1 MSNCV
6 FITGANGML
15 GASVTREALNQGYQ
29 VKAQILPGTSTK
41 VLDGLAIEIVEG
53 NILDL
58 DFLEKEMANC
68 QYVINIAA
76 LTTIWP
82 RRLESL
88 FAVNLKGVQ
97 NIAKLAQQFG
107 LKRMVQIGT
116 ANSFNHGS
124 KEAPGDEN
132 QPYTGDQFKMDYM
145 DSKYEA
151 QCHLL
156 EMHRKQDFPVVILNP
171 TYMIGPFD
179 SGPTSGRMLLEL
191 YKNTLPGYAG
201 GGKNFVYS
209 KDVAVAT
216 VNALKMGR
224 AGQCYI
230 VGNEN
235 LYFGEMFK
243 KATMVFQKP
252 FKIKQFPGFA
262 INLVGAINSIVA
274 RLTGKAPQLSY
285 SMAKMASVKQF
296 YSPAKARE
304 ELLLP
309 STPIEEA
316 IADCIIWYKE
326 NGYLPPKKS

>member
-1 MSNCV
+1 MSNWV

-15 GASVTREALNQGYQ
+15 GASVTREALAQGYR
-29 VKAQILPGTSTK
+29 VKAQILPGSSTK
-41 VLDGLAIEIVEG
+41 VLEGLAIEIVEG

-58 DFLEKEMANC
+58 TFLAQEMASC

-82 RRLESL
+82 RRLPIIND
-88 FAVNLKGVQ
+88 VNFQGVK
-97 NIAKLAQQFG
+97 NIADLAQQFNYQ
-107 LKRMVQIGT
+107 RMVQIGT

-132 QPYTGDQFKMDYM
+132 QPYTADQFKMDYM
-145 DSKYEA
+145 DSKYKA

-156 EMHRKQDFPVVILNP
+156 ALHHSNSFPVVILNP
-171 TYMIGPFD
+171 TFMIGPFD

-191 YKNTLPGYAG
+191 YKNKLPGYAG

-224 AGQCYI
+224 TGQCYI

-243 KATMVFQKP
+243 KAASVFQQP
-252 FKIKQFPGFA
+252 FRIKQIPGMA
-262 INLVGAINSIVA
+262 INLVGAINSTVS
-274 RLTGKAPQLSY
+274 RLTGKPPQLSY

-296 YSPAKARE
+296 YSPAKAQK
-304 ELLLP
+304 ELNLP
-309 STPIEEA
+309 NTPIEEA
-316 IADCIIWYKE
+316 ISDCISWYKE
-326 NGYLPPKKS
+326 NGYLPK

>member
-1 MSNCV
+1 
-6 FITGANGML
+6 ML
-15 GASVTREALNQGYQ
+15 GASVTREALSQGYQ
-29 VKAQILPGTSTK
+29 VKAQILPGSSTK
-41 VLDGLAIEIVEG
+41 VLDGLNIEIVEG
-53 NILDL
+53 NILDTEFL
-58 DFLEKEMANC
+58 DREMASC

-97 NIAKLAQQFG
+97 NIAAMAQKYDYQ
-107 LKRMVQIGT
+107 RMVQIGT
-116 ANSFNHGS
+116 ANSFNHGT
-124 KEAPGDEN
+124 KAQPGDEN
-132 QPYTGDQFKMDYM
+132 QPYTGNQFKMDYM

-156 EMHRKQDFPVVILNP
+156 KLHQEASFPIVIVNP
-171 TYMIGPFD
+171 TFMIGPFD

-191 YKNTLPGYAG
+191 YKNKLPGYAS

-224 AGQCYI
+224 EGQCYI

-243 KATMVFQKP
+243 KAANVFKQP
-252 FKIKQFPGFA
+252 FSIKQIPGFA

-274 RLTGKAPQLSY
+274 RISGKAPQLSY

-296 YSPAKARE
+296 YSPNKART

-309 STPIEEA
+309 STPIEVA
-316 IADCIIWYKE
+316 IADCITWYKE
-326 NGYLPPKKS
+326 NGYLLH

>member
-1 MSNCV
+1 MTNAV

-29 VKAQILPGTSTK
+29 VKAQILPGSSTK

-68 QYVINIAA
+68 KYVINIAA

-97 NIAKLAQQFG
+97 NIATVAQKFE

-209 KDVAVAT
+209 KDVAMAT

-274 RLTGKAPQLSY
+274 RFTGKAPQLSY

-326 NGYLPPKKS
+326 NGYLPPKNS

>member
-15 GASVTREALNQGYQ
+15 GASVTREALAQGYR

-41 VLDGLAIEIVEG
+41 VLDGLDIEIREG

-58 DFLEKEMANC
+58 AFLEQEMANC

-82 RRLESL
+82 RRLPIIND
-88 FAVNLKGVQ
+88 VNFQGVK
-97 NIAKLAQQFG
+97 NIAALAQQFNYH
-107 LKRMVQIGT
+107 RMVQIGT
-116 ANSFNHGS
+116 ANSFNHGT
-124 KEAPGDEN
+124 KEAPGDEH
-132 QPYTGDQFKMDYM
+132 QPYTGNQFKMDYM
-145 DSKYEA
+145 DSKYMA

-156 EMHRKQDFPVVILNP
+156 ALHQTQDFPVIILNP
-171 TYMIGPFD
+171 TFMIGPFD

-224 AGQCYI
+224 IGQCYI

-243 KATMVFQKP
+243 KAAFVFQQP
-252 FKIKQFPGFA
+252 FRIKQIPGFA
-262 INLVGAINSIVA
+262 INIVGAINSIMA
-274 RLTGKAPQLSY
+274 RLIGKPPQLSY

-296 YSPAKARE
+296 YSPTKAQK
-304 ELLLP
+304 ELNLP
-309 STPIEEA
+309 NTPIEEA
-316 IADCIIWYKE
+316 ILDCISWYKE
-326 NGYLPPKKS
+326 NGYLPK

>member
-1 MSNCV
+1 MSYCV

-15 GASVTREALNQGYQ
+15 GASVTREALAQGYH

-41 VLDGLAIEIVEG
+41 VLDGLDIEIVEG
-53 NILDL
+53 NILDIA
-58 DFLEKEMANC
+58 FLKQEMANC

-82 RRLESL
+82 RRLPIIND
-88 FAVNLKGVQ
+88 VNFQGVK
-97 NIAKLAQQFG
+97 NIADLAQQFNYQ
-107 LKRMVQIGT
+107 RMVQIGT

-124 KEAPGDEN
+124 KEAPGDES
-132 QPYTGDQFKMDYM
+132 QPYTGNQFKMDYM
-145 DSKYEA
+145 DSKYMA

-156 EMHRKQDFPVVILNP
+156 ALHQTQDFPVIILNP
-171 TYMIGPFD
+171 TFMIGPFD

-224 AGQCYI
+224 TGQCYI

-243 KATMVFQKP
+243 KAAAVFQQP
-252 FKIKQFPGFA
+252 FRIKQIPGFA
-262 INLVGAINSIVA
+262 INLVGAINSIMA
-274 RLTGKAPQLSY
+274 RLKGKPPQLSY

-296 YSPAKARE
+296 YTPTKAQK
-304 ELLLP
+304 ELNLP
-309 STPIEEA
+309 NTPIEEA
-316 IADCIIWYKE
+316 ILDCISWYKE
-326 NGYLPPKKS
+326 NGYLPK

>member
-1 MSNCV
+1 MTNCV

-15 GASVTREALNQGYQ
+15 GASVTREALSQGYQ
-29 VKAQILPGTSTK
+29 VKAQILPGSSTK
-41 VLDGLAIEIVEG
+41 VLDGLNIKIVEG
-53 NILDL
+53 NILDTEFL
-58 DFLEKEMANC
+58 DREMASC
-68 QYVINIAA
+68 QFVINIAA

-88 FAVNLKGVQ
+88 FAVNFKGVQ
-97 NIAKLAQQFG
+97 NIAAMAQKYG
-107 LKRMVQIGT
+107 HRRMVQIGT

-124 KEAPGDEN
+124 KAQPGDEN

-156 EMHRKQDFPVVILNP
+156 KLHQEANFPIVIVNP
-171 TYMIGPFD
+171 TFMIGPFD

-191 YKNTLPGYAG
+191 YKNKLPGYAS

-224 AGQCYI
+224 EGQCYI

-243 KATMVFQKP
+243 RAAKVFGQP
-252 FKIKQFPGFA
+252 FKVKQFPGFA
-262 INLVGAINSIVA
+262 INLVGAINSIIA
-274 RLTGKAPQLSY
+274 RLRGKAPQLSY

-296 YSPAKARE
+296 YSPNKART

-309 STPIEEA
+309 STPIEVA
-316 IADCIIWYKE
+316 IADCISWYKE
-326 NGYLPPKKS
+326 NGYLPQ

>member
-1 MSNCV
+1 
-6 FITGANGML
+6 ML
-15 GASVTREALNQGYQ
+15 GASVTREALAQGYQ
-29 VKAQILPGTSTK
+29 VKAQILPGSSTK

-53 NILDL
+53 NILDIA
-58 DFLEKEMANC
+58 FLEEAMASC

-88 FAVNLKGVQ
+88 FAVNLTGVQ
-97 NIAKLAQQFG
+97 NIATLAQKYGYQ
-107 LKRMVQIGT
+107 RMVQIGT

-124 KEAPGDEN
+124 KAAPGDEN

-156 EMHRKQDFPVVILNP
+156 QMHQTQDFPVVILNP

-191 YKNTLPGYAG
+191 YKNKLPGYAG

-224 AGQCYI
+224 VGQCYI

-243 KATMVFQKP
+243 KATMVFQQP

-296 YSPAKARE
+296 YSPEKARK
-304 ELLLP
+304 ELQLP

-326 NGYLPPKKS
+326 NGYLPPANS

>member
-1 MSNCV
+1 MTNCV

-15 GASVTREALNQGYQ
+15 GASVTREALAQGYQ
-29 VKAQILPGTSTK
+29 VKAQILPGSSTK

-53 NILDL
+53 NILDTT
-58 DFLEKEMANC
+58 FLEEAMASC

-82 RRLESL
+82 RRLDIIH
-88 FAVNLKGVQ
+88 AVNLQGVK
-97 NIAKLAQQFG
+97 NIARLAQKFKYQ
-107 LKRMVQIGT
+107 RMVQIGT

-156 EMHRKQDFPVVILNP
+156 QMHQTQDFPVVILNP

-243 KATMVFQKP
+243 KAASVFGQP
-252 FKIKQFPGFA
+252 FQIKQFPGFA

-296 YSPAKARE
+296 YSPEKARK
-304 ELLLP
+304 ELQLP

-326 NGYLPPKKS
+326 NGYLPPANS

>member
-1 MSNCV
+1 
-6 FITGANGML
+6 ML
-15 GASVTREALNQGYQ
+15 GASVTREALSQGYQ
-29 VKAQILPGTSTK
+29 VKAQILPGSSTK

-97 NIAKLAQQFG
+97 NIATLAQKFG

-209 KDVAVAT
+209 KDVAMAT

-274 RLTGKAPQLSY
+274 RFTGKAPQLSY

-326 NGYLPPKKS
+326 NGYLPPKNS

>member
-1 MSNCV
+1 MTNCV

-15 GASVTREALNQGYQ
+15 GASVTREAIAQGYQ
-29 VKAQILPGTSTK
+29 VKAQILPGSSTK

-53 NILDL
+53 NILDTT
-58 DFLEKEMANC
+58 FLESAMADC

-76 LTTIWP
+76 LTTVWP

-97 NIAKLAQQFG
+97 NIAALAQKYGCQ
-107 LKRMVQIGT
+107 RMVQIGT

-124 KEAPGDEN
+124 KAAPGDEN

-156 EMHRKQDFPVVILNP
+156 QMHQTQDFPVVILNP
-171 TYMIGPFD
+171 TFMIGPFD

-191 YKNTLPGYAG
+191 YKNKLPGYAG

-224 AGQCYI
+224 VGQCYI

-243 KATMVFQKP
+243 KAAQVFGQP
-252 FKIKQFPGFA
+252 FKLKQFPGFA
-262 INLVGAINSIVA
+262 INLVGAINSIIA
-274 RLTGKAPQLSY
+274 RLTGKTPQLSY

-296 YSPAKARE
+296 YSPAKART
-304 ELLLP
+304 ELQLP
-309 STPIEEA
+309 ITPIEEA
-316 IADCIIWYKE
+316 IADCIGWYQE
-326 NGYLPPKKS
+326 NGYLPPTNS